1 MYGIVSPL
9 AVLTAAPR
17 IANDT
22 GLHFAG
28 SKAPAQLSQ
37 GTKDWVAAKRL
48 DLKNLMWA
56 NAGILRRT
64 KDMTA
69 ALQRLNALSFE
80 AQASRPCPPCII
92 AYPRLLPSLEVQEW
106 GTALT

>member
-1 MYGIVSPL
+1 MRLG
-9 AVLTAAPR
+9 
-17 IANDT
+17 
-22 GLHFAG
+22 AG

-48 DLKNLMWA
+48 DVKDLMWA

-69 ALQRLNALSFE
+69 TLQRLNALSFE
-80 AQASRPCPPCII
+80 AQASQP
-92 AYPRLLPSLEVQEW
+92 YPRCSINYLRLLPSWTCRSGRLRSLDLRLPRLMCTD
-106 GTALT
+106 GHRC